1 MEEWAALSRVFN
13 ILIILLTFLS
23 VLLIGY
29 ALPYL
34 GEKNVPLYSVLS
46 FAVMLFIVFLKVYK
60 RRELANF
67 FVGLFLVSFF
77 FSAPALAGYAPLY
90 IVSLYLHGE
99 EPESPFLR
107 ELLPKINVNDPF
119 SLPMLSIIL
128 VWTVFL
134 LSQFMLG
141 YAVYILLRSFWVS
154 VEKTPRPLVKS
165 VHFASLGL
173 LSSRVANLITAAAG
187 FSSTFLLGSSL
198 IPYVFA
204 GVTAFLTTFSFGLS
218 GLVGSFVAYVIADKA
233 DKFGF
238 TLGAILG
245 YLFMMVFFSFISR
258 RRYSKYYEVN
268 LPAPALLFIL
278 FLVLGSLA
286 LFLLASFDAV
296 FIIVID
302 LALFCLIVPVLVRL
316 DHSMTLLLIVFLGE
330 GQSYFPSKTLPPFS
344 LLSFYKPFSDYLIPI
359 LFVFIVPLFPVIFGS
374 ALAFIDESKILQSF
388 KGGLLMILTAG
399 LSIFASSL
407 FYAYLHLKEAFTLF
421 SPERFIAISIYPSYN
436 PAYVVLGIL
445 VSSFFFFIYIA
456 STKKVPLDPSGFLFG
471 VLLLY
476 YFGFEGLL
484 ASAIIFSS
492 TVLKLVLSRRVAT
505 GVLIEKSS
513 LLLWG
518 LSTSYAAQIII
529 RVLYNFTL

>member
-1 MEEWAALSRVFN
+1 MSRVFN
-13 ILIILLTFLS
+13 TFKILLTFLS

-34 GEKNVPLYSVLS
+34 GEKSVPLYSVLS
-46 FAVMLFIVFLKVYK
+46 FAVMLFVVFLKVYK

-99 EPESPFLR
+99 GPESPFLR

-173 LSSRVANLITAAAG
+173 LSGRVANLITAVAG
-187 FSSTFLLGSSL
+187 FSSTFLLGGSL

-218 GLVGSFVAYVIADKA
+218 GLIGSFVAYIVA

-238 TLGAILG
+238 TLGAIIG

-258 RRYSKYYEVN
+258 RKYSKYYEVN

-286 LFLLASFDAV
+286 LFLLTSFDAV

-330 GQSYFPSKTLPPFS
+330 GLSYFPSKILPPFS
-344 LLSFYKPFSDYLIPI
+344 FLSFYKPFSDYLIPI
-359 LFVFIVPLFPVIFGS
+359 LFVFMVPLFPVLIGS
-374 ALAFIDESKILQSF
+374 ALAFIDESKMLQSF
-388 KGGLLMILTAG
+388 KGGVLMILTAG

-407 FYAYLHLKEAFTLF
+407 LYAYLHLKEAFTLF
-421 SPERFIAISIYPSYN
+421 SPERFIAISIYQSYN
-436 PAYVVLGIL
+436 PAYVVLGML

-471 VLLLY
+471 VLLVY
-476 YFGFEGLL
+476 YFGLEGLL
-484 ASAIIFSS
+484 AAAVIFSS

-505 GVLIEKSS
+505 GVLIEKLS

-518 LSTSYAAQIII
+518 FSTSFAAQIII
-529 RVLYNFTL
+529 RVLYNFT